1 MGAEEGTSTTTV
13 ISSFGGKWKTA
24 LCILKKN
31 EKGKEMAPKAL
42 LSSLQAACMTLA
54 VTLLEVQIFVK

>member
-1 MGAEEGTSTTTV
+1 MED
-13 ISSFGGKWKTA
+13 
-24 LCILKKN
+24 CIVHIKKN

-54 VTLLEVQIFVK
+54 ITLLEVQIFVK